1 MCNEYRKEK
10 KGTKQMFET
19 MRIFP
24 EFMSDTKTTNLV
36 SLEISAKPKQKPTLR
51 YTVLKVQIK
60 DKKNP
65 ERSQRK

>member
-1 MCNEYRKEK
+1 
-10 KGTKQMFET
+10 MFET

>member
-1 MCNEYRKEK
+1 
-10 KGTKQMFET
+10 

-36 SLEISAKPKQKPTLR
+36 SLEINAKQKPKKKKPTLR

-60 DKKNP
+60 D
-65 ERSQRK
+65 